1 MRFRVDLHGTLLVL
15 VLAAGLTAAAAQPHP
30 RLAMIPTQYFSADA
44 ESAENVTQG
53 LVRQFERQG
62 YDVLSLDR
70 SRATLR
76 RMELDPHRQY
86 SDPVALAFGRRM
98 GADLVAYP
106 RLMAVGVAAFG
117 KSGVTGEPNRV
128 PASRREVGGS
138 EAATK
143 AGEPRFG
150 READSGGGRAP
161 GEAAMKGAAVLALR
175 VLNAHTGQPVYF
187 RQVRRSFVG
196 DRPSGQSV
204 TLSPQMA
211 DAVAE
216 EATRPYFARV
226 AGSRQEFRRGH

>member
-1 MRFRVDLHGTLLVL
+1 
-15 VLAAGLTAAAAQPHP
+15 
-30 RLAMIPTQYFSADA
+30 MIPTQYFSADA

-128 PASRREVGGS
+128 PASRREVGRVPASRREAGHS
-138 EAATK
+138 EPAKKGAEAATK
-143 AGEPRFG
+143 GA
-150 READSGGGRAP
+150 
-161 GEAAMKGAAVLALR
+161 EAAMKGAAVLALR

-204 TLSPQMA
+204 TLS
-211 DAVAE
+211 
-216 EATRPYFARV
+216 
-226 AGSRQEFRRGH
+226 

>member
-1 MRFRVDLHGTLLVL
+1 MRFRVDLHGTLLLL

-138 EAATK
+138 EAA
-143 AGEPRFG
+143 
-150 READSGGGRAP
+150 
-161 GEAAMKGAAVLALR
+161 MKGAAVLALR